1 MEKLFDEK
9 LSKMYFS
16 LIERAKNRV
25 LRGYSERHH
34 IIPKS
39 LGGVVK
45 DKSNIVRLTGREH
58 LIAHKLLYRMVLTKN
73 NKFKMACALHRMR
86 NPTHSDYILSSKE
99 FERIRIIHAKEISQN
114 RIGIKFSVQHRAN
127 ISKVVKGRK
136 LSDSCCTKMS
146 KSRTGKP
153 RSEETKNKVS
163 EGLKAMWI
171 KRKTGLIPTPKAGN
185 KIGFLHSEET
195 KAKMSDSH
203 KKRNQL
209 LSGRTL
215 INTGNLNEAL
225 SLPLT
230 KETS

>member
-1 MEKLFDEK
+1 MEKLFDQK

-16 LIERAKNRV
+16 LIERAKYRS
-25 LRGYSERHH
+25 LQHYSERHH

-39 LGGVVK
+39 LGGALK
-45 DKSNIVRLTGREH
+45 DKNNIVRLTGREH
-58 LIAHKLLYRMVLTKN
+58 LIAHKLLYRMVLSKDH
-73 NKFKMACALHRMR
+73 KFKMACALHRMKK
-86 NPTHSDYILSSKE
+86 PIHSDFVLTSRE
-99 FERIRIIHAKEISQN
+99 FERIRIIHAKEISQH
-114 RIGIKFSVQHRAN
+114 RIGIKFSDQHRAN

-136 LSDSCCTKMS
+136 LSDSCCAKMS
-146 KSRTGKP
+146 KSRTGKL
-153 RSEETKNKVS
+153 RTEELKNKVS

-171 KRKTGLIPTPKAGN
+171 KRKAGLLPTPKAGN